1 MTRDDFA
8 VVLGRLHKM
17 SEVLFQ
23 SFDGQRLNLLDLQ
36 PGAFTLETIA
46 HALAL
51 KNRFTGHTI
60 APYSVAQ
67 HCVEGSWRIA
77 GPFKLAF
84 LLHELDEVFLP
95 DIHGPLK
102 PLVAISLGDYYEQW
116 RNIGLTQILRA
127 LSDLKLES
135 LRPLLTSP
143 EVKAMDWQMLHLEK
157 THYMKPVDWEWN
169 FPEGFQ
175 PYRGDRLMDV
185 QPWPWQQAEQY
196 FIRAYNTLVAA

>member
-1 MTRDDFA
+1 MERA
-8 VVLGRLHKM
+8 M

-23 SFDGQRLNLLDLQ
+23 SLDGQKLDLLNLQ
-36 PGAFTLETIA
+36 PGAFTIETIA

-60 APYSVAQ
+60 QPYTVAQ

-102 PLVAISLGDYYEQW
+102 PRVSVDTGSEYVTWQELGQEHI
-116 RNIGLTQILRA
+116 RSA
-127 LSDLKLES
+127 LSNLNLVSLE
-135 LRPLLTSP
+135 PLLRSP
-143 EVKAMDWQMLHLEK
+143 EVKTMDLQMLHLEK

-169 FPEGFQ
+169 FPEGFR
-175 PYRGDRLMDV
+175 PYEGDRLMDV
-185 QPWPWQQAEQY
+185 QPWPWQQAEQHV
-196 FIRAYNTLVAA
+196 IRAYNTLVAA